1 MPERARLVAAAAKRW
16 QEALVDDSGRN
27 QLAYYRELKAGTLNL
42 VDAKPEAVA
51 QLLSGVAVNLKTLFP
66 DVDIRKDALRRVRAI
81 RKQMRIWAEERG
93 VEVGYVASG
102 MATWDELAR
111 SPHAPVM
118 LQQLSIRPS
127 SLAETDFVLKADP
140 EPSVNPVLLH
150 KLEKDHGLVISAEEL
165 LDLDSEELY
174 QRLRKLAIDVP
185 RFAIHPGHLV
195 GTFTYAKLPMVD
207 DIREHLEALTD
218 HDVIA
223 ALAGDV
229 AALESLTAEGM
240 IPIDEPDHVAP
251 ADELLV
257 LDADSSQNY
266 AINAVVAGHHLVIKG
281 PPGTGK
287 SQTIANIIAA
297 LAGRGRSALFVA
309 EKRAAIDAV
318 LDRLEQVGLDDLVYN
333 LHGEQTSRRE
343 LAKSLEMRLHRART
357 EARPNTI
364 DTDHRLHATR
374 TPLVDHHDS
383 MHRLHEPWGV
393 SAFIVQAYLMGMP
406 PEAKTPTRWT
416 GAELQALHGEFAQK
430 VGSAILEL
438 AQVPVTGPWAAS
450 TVVDRVA
457 AQEAYE
463 LAGQASTLWVQ
474 ARQAVAKLTAE
485 LGLKPIGT
493 PAEARVA
500 VQLATD
506 VNFTL
511 SRMKDSCYTTEIG
524 GWEGFWEKRRTI
536 KQMKELWLARKKPNS
551 EALQK
556 TAQAIADQKA
566 RWARVSVD
574 GKPPR
579 WSATLPEAQQLLSA
593 ALDALKRLHAHVP
606 LGELELH
613 LDELAND
620 QRNLLNSVRRNE
632 IRTFLEPWK
641 VDQLLDGP
649 PELADQRF
657 TYAWLQSILDH
668 LRFSDEHLGRFYG
681 SALHTQA
688 AQYRQA
694 DKDHLVTA
702 AARVRYQAAMK
713 MIEVLD
719 AFPEQQRLVRSEAS
733 KKTRHMTV
741 RRLFEQAPDALMALK
756 PCWAMSPLL
765 ASQVLPARRL
775 FDVVIFDEASQ
786 VEPVDAITAIM
797 RGKQVVVAGDE
808 HQLPPTAFF
817 QRTSDDDVAYD
828 EDLDGLLTEDI
839 ESLLQSFANALPLNQ
854 VKHLAWHYRSRDER
868 LIAFSNAHIYAPNGN
883 PLVTFPGADTGDCLR
898 HVLVG
903 QGNSEADRV
912 VKLVLE
918 HAEQRPDESLGV
930 ITMGLKHAEA
940 VETALRQALAK
951 RSDLG
956 KFFAESNVEPFF
968 VKSIE
973 RVQGDERDAIILS
986 VGYNRNLDGRMAYR
1000 FGPLNNKGG
1009 ERRLNVAIT
1018 RAKHRTTVVSSFRHV
1033 DLDPN
1038 RLRSYGAK
1046 LLGAYLEYAATG
1058 GQSLAGRLHGSV
1070 TLNPFEADVRD
1081 KLVEAGIPLVAQY
1094 GVSGFRVDFAA
1105 HRPDEPTQ
1113 MVLAIEADGASYHAS
1128 PTARDRE
1135 RLRQQHLERLGWRFH
1150 RIWSTDWFLQRD
1162 KEIARALV
1170 AYKEALAA
1178 PAPMVPVSTNALPA
1192 ETLATGVPRGPRPE
1206 LPHYEEIADLPD
1218 HVLAE
1223 LVAWIESDGLNRT
1236 EEEVVAETIN
1246 ELGFQRRGTRIVE
1259 AIVRARRLSRPVKP
1273 TGQE

>member
-42 VDAKPEAVA
+42 VDAKPEALA
-51 QLLSGVAVNLKTLFP
+51 QLLAGVAVNLKTLFP

-81 RKQMRIWAEERG
+81 RKQMRVWAEERG

-102 MATWDELAR
+102 MATWEEIAR
-111 SPHAPVM
+111 NPHAPVL

-127 SLAETDFVLKADP
+127 SLAETDFVLKADA

-150 KLEKDHGLVISAEEL
+150 KLEKDFGLVISAEEL
-165 LDLDSEELY
+165 LDLDQEELY
-174 QRLRKLAIDVP
+174 QRMRKLAIDVP

-207 DIREHLEALTD
+207 DIREHLDALTG
-218 HDVIA
+218 HEIIA
-223 ALAGDV
+223 ALAGDKE
-229 AALESLTAEGM
+229 ALDSLASGAV
-240 IPIDEPDHVAP
+240 IGLDEPDHVVP
-251 ADELLV
+251 ADEYLV

-266 AINAVVAGHHLVIKG
+266 AVNAVVSGQHLVIKG

-297 LAGRGRSALFVA
+297 LAARGRSALFVA

-343 LAKSLEMRLHRART
+343 LARSLEMRLHRART
-357 EARPNTI
+357 EARPNAI
-364 DTDHRLHATR
+364 DTDHRLLATR
-374 TPLVDHHDS
+374 SPLIAHHDA
-383 MHRLHEPWGV
+383 MHQLHEPWGV

-406 PEAKTPTRWT
+406 PEAKSQTRWK
-416 GAELQALHGEFAQK
+416 GAELQALHGEFAEQ

-438 AQVPVTGPWAAS
+438 AQIPVKGPWEAS
-450 TVVDRVA
+450 KVLDNMA
-457 AQEAYE
+457 AQEAFE
-463 LAGQASTLWVQ
+463 LAGVAAKQWVQ

-485 LGLKPIGT
+485 LGLRPIGT
-493 PAEARVA
+493 PTEARAV
-500 VQLATD
+500 VQLATE
-506 VNFTL
+506 VNYTL
-511 SRMKDSCYTTEIG
+511 SRMKDNCYTTDFG
-524 GWEGFWEKRRTI
+524 GWEGFWQKRRTT
-536 KQMKELWLARKKPNS
+536 KQLKELWLARKKPKR

-556 TAQAIADQKA
+556 TAQAIADQKE
-566 RWARVSVD
+566 RWAKLSVD

-579 WSATLPEAQQLLSA
+579 WSATLTDAQQ
-593 ALDALKRLHAHVP
+593 ALGPTLETLQRLHAHAPVH
-606 LGELELH
+606 EMELH
-613 LDELAND
+613 LETMASD
-620 QRNLLNSVRRNE
+620 QQNLLNSVRRNE
-632 IRTFLEPWK
+632 LRAFLEPWK
-641 VDQLLDGP
+641 VESLLDGP

-668 LRFSDEHLGRFYG
+668 LRFKDEHLGRFYG
-681 SALHTQA
+681 AALHTQS

-719 AFPEQQRLVRSEAS
+719 RYPDQQRLVRSEAS
-733 KKTRHMTV
+733 KKTRHMPV

-765 ASQVLPARRL
+765 ASQVLPARNL

-817 QRTSDDDVAYD
+817 QRTVDEEGEYD
-828 EDLDGLLTEDI
+828 EDHDGLLTEDI
-839 ESLLQSFANALPLNQ
+839 ESLLQAFANALPLSQ

-883 PLVTFPGADTGDCLR
+883 PLVTFPGAEKDESLR
-898 HVLVG
+898 HVLVTHG
-903 QGNSEADRV
+903 SEVERV
-912 VKLVLE
+912 VKLVIE
-918 HAEQRPDESLGV
+918 HAQKRPDESLGV
-930 ITMGLKHAEA
+930 ITMSLKHAEA
-940 VETALRQALAK
+940 IDSALRQALEK
-951 RSDLG
+951 KTGLN
-956 KFFAESNVEPFF
+956 KFFSESNVEPFF

-986 VGYNRNLDGRMAYR
+986 VGYSRKLDGRMAYR
-1000 FGPLNNKGG
+1000 FGPLNNRGG
-1009 ERRLNVAIT
+1009 ERRLNVAVT
-1018 RAKHRTTVVSSFRHV
+1018 RAKHRTTVVSTFRHV

-1058 GQSLAGRLHGSV
+1058 GQSLAGRLHGTV
-1070 TLNPFEADVRD
+1070 TLSPFEVDVRD
-1081 KLVEAGIPLVAQY
+1081 RLTEAGVPVVAQY
-1094 GVSGFRVDFAA
+1094 GVSGFRIDFAA
-1105 HRPDEPTQ
+1105 HHPEDPSRV
-1113 MVLAIEADGASYHAS
+1113 VLAIETDGASYHAS
-1128 PTARDRE
+1128 PTVRDRE
-1135 RLRQQHLERLGWRFH
+1135 RLRQQHLERLGWRYH
-1150 RIWSTDWFLQRD
+1150 RIWSTDWFTKREN
-1162 KEIARALV
+1162 EISRAVV
-1170 AYKEALAA
+1170 AYQEALAA
-1178 PAPMVPVSTNALPA
+1178 PARGAIEVAAAQPEA
-1192 ETLATGVPRGPRPE
+1192 TLAGTPRGPRPE
-1206 LPHYEEIADLPD
+1206 LGDYQEIGDLPE

-1236 EEEVVAETIN
+1236 EAEVVAETIN
-1246 ELGFQRRGTRIVE
+1246 ELGFQRRGTRIVD
-1259 AIVRARRLSRPVKP
+1259 AVVRARRTSRPVMP
-1273 TGQE
+1273 IGQE